1 MTVRPNDRVFQAMG
15 DETRLRILACLA
27 SSGECCLDV
36 CACELVDSLQ
46 VKPSTLSSHLKILR
60 DAGLVRM
67 RKDGTWVYYRLNDE
81 LPGYLVE
88 AIRAAEFPSA
98 DTDRLKKRFSLRV
111 DGRCCVS
118 AGALTN

>member
-1 MTVRPNDRVFQAMG
+1 MG

-27 SSGECCLDV
+27 KTEECCLDV
-36 CACELVDSLQ
+36 CACELVDSLE

-60 DAGLVRM
+60 AAGLVRM
-67 RKDGTWVYYRLNDE
+67 RKQGTWIYYRLSED

-88 AIRAAEFPSA
+88 AIRAAEFPEKDA
-98 DTDRLKKRFSLRV
+98 TRLEERFSLRV

-118 AGALTN
+118 AGALQN